1 MVPLLGMQAGS
12 VALPIS
18 ARGATLDSSSALSV
32 VTDRD
37 FVSFEVC
44 TPQRRQ
50 GCACHHTCGDMHN
63 CTTSQGLPLVICKF
77 VMFRAVMHTFLH

>member
-18 ARGATLDSSSALSV
+18 ARGATLDSSSALSL

-44 TPQRRQ
+44 TP
-50 GCACHHTCGDMHN
+50 
-63 CTTSQGLPLVICKF
+63 
-77 VMFRAVMHTFLH
+77 